1 MDRALKMRVQGQDKP
16 RRGML
21 IVSLVIIVAGV
32 GVALGV
38 LLTRP
43 PSTDDAAIDAD
54 VVHVAAA
61 VGGRI
66 IELPVHEND
75 LVRKGAL
82 LFQLDPVPYRL
93 VLEQAAA
100 NLDVA
105 RAALETQRRFVS
117 TQRSTAAVASDQARR
132 AETNLGLTLRTEERL
147 RPLTDKGYVPQQ
159 QLDQA
164 QVAHHDAATSL
175 SQAQEQARA
184 ARSAI
189 DTVAA
194 GEAAVEAAKAAL
206 ANAQRAL
213 DDTTV
218 RATHDGRVVGLSV
231 LTGEMVL
238 PSQSLFTLVNTE
250 EWFAVANL
258 RETELPSVA
267 IGDCATVYSMI
278 DGARPMKGVV
288 TGVGW
293 GVLDDDRISLPR
305 SVPYVKPSV
314 NWVHVAHRFP
324 VRIRLET
331 PPQALVRLGASAEV
345 QVRHGAACRSQ
356 HG

>member
-1 MDRALKMRVQGQDKP
+1 MRMQGQPKP
-16 RRGML
+16 RRSML
-21 IVSLVIIVAGV
+21 VASLAIIVVGV
-32 GVALGV
+32 GVALAI

-43 PSTDDAAIDAD
+43 PSTDDASIDAD

-93 VLEQAAA
+93 ALEQSAA
-100 NLDVA
+100 NLDLA
-105 RAALETQRRFVS
+105 RAALETQRRFVD
-117 TQRSTAAVASDQARR
+117 TQRSTAAIANNQARR
-132 AETNLGLTLRTEERL
+132 AETNLGLAARTEERL

-164 QVAHHDAATSL
+164 QVAQHDALTSL
-175 SQAQEQARA
+175 SQAQEQARSA
-184 ARSAI
+184 HRAI

-194 GEAAVEAAKAAL
+194 AEAAVEAAKAAL

-218 RATHDGRVVGLSV
+218 RATHDGRVVGLAV

-238 PSQSLFTLVNTE
+238 PAQSLFTLVNTE

-258 RETELPSVA
+258 REAELPSVA
-267 IGDCATVYSMI
+267 EGDCATVYSMV

-288 TGVGW
+288 TSVGW
-293 GVLDDDRISLPR
+293 GVLDDDRINLPR
-305 SVPYVKPSV
+305 AVPYVNPTV

-324 VRIRLET
+324 VRIRLED

>member
-1 MDRALKMRVQGQDKP
+1 MQMQGKAKP
-16 RRGML
+16 RPSML
-21 IVSLVIIVAGV
+21 IASLAIVAAGC
-32 GVALGV
+32 GIV
-38 LLTRP
+38 LAIVLTRP
-43 PSTDDAAIDAD
+43 PSTDDSTIDAD

-66 IELPVHEND
+66 VELPVHESD

-82 LFQLDPVPYRL
+82 LFQIDPVPYRL
-93 VLEQAAA
+93 ALEQAAA

-105 RAALETQRRFVS
+105 RATLETQRRFVS
-117 TQRSTAAVASDQARR
+117 TQRSSATIAGDQARR
-132 AETNLGLTLRTEERL
+132 AETNLGLTARTEDRL
-147 RPLTDKGYVPQQ
+147 RPLTDKGYIPQQ

-164 QVAHHDAATSL
+164 EVAHRDAATSL
-175 SQAQEQARA
+175 SQAQEQERA
-184 ARSAI
+184 ARRAI

-194 GEAAVEAAKAAL
+194 TEAGVEAAKAAL

-218 RATHDGRVVGLSV
+218 RATHDGRVVGLTVS
-231 LTGEMVL
+231 TGEMVL
-238 PSQSLFTLVNTE
+238 PSQAVFTLVNTE

-258 RETELPSVA
+258 RETELHAVA

-278 DGARPMKGVV
+278 APGQPIKGVV
-288 TGVGW
+288 IGLGW
-293 GVLDDDRISLPR
+293 GVLDDDRIDVPR

-324 VRIRLET
+324 VRIRLEE
-331 PPQALVRLGASAEV
+331 PPPALVRLGASAEV
-345 QVRHGAACRSQ
+345 QVRHGAACRS
-356 HG
+356 HHD